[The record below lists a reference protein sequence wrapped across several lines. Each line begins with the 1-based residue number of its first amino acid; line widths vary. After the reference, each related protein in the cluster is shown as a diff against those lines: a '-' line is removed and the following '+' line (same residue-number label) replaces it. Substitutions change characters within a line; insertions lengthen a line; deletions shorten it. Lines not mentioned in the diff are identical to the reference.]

1 MNFIAIKKLPTFWN
15 TFQKSGLVFTKIKS
29 FLINNIIFKLFSK
42 TKKTNENKVKNICHC
57 EAKKSKSVG
66 KWKLHKTF
74 QKHIANYYIEKI
86 QIKKLHLPH
95 WTESYLYSWL
105 KSSTN

>member
-42 TKKTNENKVKNICHC
+42 TKKTNENKVKIYVTVKPKNQKTLGNESFIRHFRNILLTIIL
-57 EAKKSKSVG
+57 KKSK
-66 KWKLHKTF
+66 
-74 QKHIANYYIEKI
+74 
-86 QIKKLHLPH
+86 
-95 WTESYLYSWL
+95 
-105 KSSTN
+105 

>member
-57 EAKKSKSVG
+57 EAKKSKTLG
-66 KWKLHKTF
+66 NENFIRHFRNILLT
-74 QKHIANYYIEKI
+74 IIL
-86 QIKKLHLPH
+86 KK
-95 WTESYLYSWL
+95 S
-105 KSSTN
+105 K